1 MSAQND
7 ITIMTTWYIRLLYEF
22 ICQPIIPHPYRAY
35 QGIHHIDIKEKE
47 VRDTIPGTVVETT
60 NPSHVKDNEAKP
72 QEGNKI
78 KGIRNMK
85 EKNQKD
91 LPCPTDLRNNTLLL

>member
-1 MSAQND
+1 MPAHHTASLPPL
-7 ITIMTTWYIRLLYEF
+7 RG
-22 ICQPIIPHPYRAY
+22 HPSHR
-35 QGIHHIDIKEKE
+35 HKRKE

-72 QEGNKI
+72 QEGENKR
-78 KGIRNMK
+78 KRNMK